1 MTAPT
6 RLDARATD
14 RALAT
19 PGSPEVTRFYD
30 EDTNV
35 FSPKELMSTLQPP
48 PDLVT
53 YQ

>member
-19 PGSPEVTRFYD
+19 PGSPEVTGFYD
-30 EDTNV
+30 EYLDVVDWAPGKRKFTPWV
-35 FSPKELMSTLQPP
+35 CR
-48 PDLVT
+48 
-53 YQ
+53 